1 MGLRNCVNRKRITFA
16 NSFYYIGFRIP
27 LFRMLFQHN
36 HSLHFRG
43 EQTRSTSIFNTGFFN
58 TLYNSY
64 QKGSITLSRS
74 SLMYIGVSEI
84 ISNLKRNF
92 SVQKLNITDKGE
104 KNYPSWN
111 SNALITFIKPCFVSQ
126 TYTIFF
132 RKPGSLLSLFF
143 LMCIS
148 PLSKFRCI
156 IIQMFVPF
164 KSMQSNQK
172 VELYSEIPSEDW
184 LYSINPPPS
193 PARGILTIQPF
204 FRLSIYT

>member
-1 MGLRNCVNRKRITFA
+1 MIEHVPLWAPNVIGQSIFLDVKKTSQTWIFTIWSASKQVTNFTSIKWVRNCVNRKRITFA
-16 NSFYYIGFRIP
+16 NYFYYIGFRIP

-92 SVQKLNITDKGE
+92 SVQKLNTTDKGE

-111 SNALITFIKPCFVSQ
+111 
-126 TYTIFF
+126 
-132 RKPGSLLSLFF
+132 
-143 LMCIS
+143 
-148 PLSKFRCI
+148 
-156 IIQMFVPF
+156 
-164 KSMQSNQK
+164 
-172 VELYSEIPSEDW
+172 
-184 LYSINPPPS
+184 
-193 PARGILTIQPF
+193 
-204 FRLSIYT
+204 

>member
-36 HSLHFRG
+36 HSLHFGG
-43 EQTRSTSIFNTGFFN
+43 EQTRSTSILNTGFFN

-74 SLMYIGVSEI
+74 SLMCIGVSEI

-104 KNYPSWN
+104 NMQC
-111 SNALITFIKPCFVSQ
+111 LQ
-126 TYTIFF
+126 E
-132 RKPGSLLSLFF
+132 LSLQELKCLDNIYKTMF
-143 LMCIS
+143 CI
-148 PLSKFRCI
+148 LDICH
-156 IIQMFVPF
+156 FV
-164 KSMQSNQK
+164 QK
-172 VELYSEIPSEDW
+172 
-184 LYSINPPPS
+184 
-193 PARGILTIQPF
+193 ARIFVVVVLLDVYFAAI
-204 FRLSIYT
+204 